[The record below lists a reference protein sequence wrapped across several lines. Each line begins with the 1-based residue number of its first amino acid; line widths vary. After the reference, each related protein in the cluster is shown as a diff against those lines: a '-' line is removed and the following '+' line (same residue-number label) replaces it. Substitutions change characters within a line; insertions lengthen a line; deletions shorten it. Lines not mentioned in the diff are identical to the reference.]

1 MKKRILGSSNIEV
14 SELGLGC
21 MGMSE
26 FYGPSDDKQSLDT
39 LEHAFDIGVTLYDT
53 ADTYGIGHNE
63 ELLGRFSQGKRDKL
77 VLATKCG
84 IVRQKG
90 KYERSIDSSPPYI
103 KSACEASLERLGTDV
118 IDLFY
123 LHRLNP
129 DVQIEESVGALAEL
143 IADGKIKSYGLCEV
157 SEKTLR
163 RAHAVHPVA
172 ALQTEYSLWTRD
184 PEQGILSVCREL
196 NTAFVAYSPLGRG
209 FLTGTL
215 IDPKEL
221 ADGDFRAL
229 NPRFQD
235 ENLERNIRLL
245 DSVKDVASA
254 HGCTAGQ
261 VALAWLL
268 TQGNDIVP
276 IPGTRRKKYLDE
288 NVAAADVE
296 LSRED
301 MATLSEA
308 FGAGTVSGE
317 RYTVEGMKGI
327 NA

>member
-1 MKKRILGSSNIEV
+1 MEKRTLGNSNIEV
-14 SELGLGC
+14 SALGLGC

-26 FYGPSDDKQSLDT
+26 FYGPTDDGQSLDT

-63 ELLGRFSQGKRDKL
+63 ELLGRFARGRRDKI
-77 VLATKCG
+77 VLASKCG

-90 KYERSIDSSPPYI
+90 RYERSIDSSPAYI
-103 KSACEASLERLGTDV
+103 KSACEASLNRLETDV

-129 DVQIEESVGALAEL
+129 DIQIEESVGALSEL
-143 IADGKIKSYGLCEV
+143 ISDGKIKSYGLCEV
-157 SEKTLR
+157 SGETLR

-209 FLTGTL
+209 FLTGKLT
-215 IDPKEL
+215 DKKDFAE
-221 ADGDFRAL
+221 GDFRAS

-235 ENLERNIRLL
+235 ENLARNIRLL
-245 DSVKDVASA
+245 GSVKEIAA
-254 HGCTAGQ
+254 GHRCTTGQ

-268 TQGNDIVP
+268 AQGRDIIP
-276 IPGTRRKKYLDE
+276 IPGTRRRKYLDE
-288 NVAAADVE
+288 NVAAADVD
-296 LSRED
+296 LAQD
-301 MATLSEA
+301 DLAILDAA
-308 FGAGTVSGE
+308 FGTGTVSGE
-317 RYTVEGMKGI
+317 RYTAEGMKGV
-327 NA
+327 NV